1 MKFSLNVIF
10 MPKSVTVSK
19 MCHCKQRDFS
29 TNGLGIAKTVTC
41 ERSVT
46 VTAVT
51 VSGQTCIGPNSW
63 NSA

>member
-29 TNGLGIAKTVTC
+29 TNGLGIAKTVTVNAG
-41 ERSVT
+41 RPVLSRIVGIL
-46 VTAVT
+46 
-51 VSGQTCIGPNSW
+51 SNS
-63 NSA
+63 